1 MKKKRNAFTLI
12 ELIIVIAI
20 LGILAAIAIPKYRN
34 SSKEAAIT
42 AHKSNVEMLK
52 SAARMK
58 ILEKDE
64 DFNWPNDKNE
74 NDKKGYVNYIDK
86 WPEIPKVLNLKDD
99 KGNEYKEYKVEYVK
113 SGNQL
118 KVTPDETANSN

>member
-42 AHKSNVEMLK
+42 AHKANVEMLK

-64 DFNWPNDKNE
+64 GFTWTKASHDEEK
-74 NDKKGYVNYIDK
+74 YIDK
-86 WPEIPKVLNLKDD
+86 WPEIPKGLKLKDAT
-99 KGNEYKEYKVEYVK
+99 GNEFEEYKVEYVK

>member
-42 AHKSNVEMLK
+42 AHKSNVEMLR

-58 ILEKDE
+58 ILDE
-64 DFNWPNDKNE
+64 DEAFTWTKASHDGEK
-74 NDKKGYVNYIDK
+74 YLDK
-86 WPEIPKVLNLKDD
+86 WPEIPKGLKLKDAT
-99 KGNEYKEYKVEYVK
+99 GNEFEEYKVEYVK